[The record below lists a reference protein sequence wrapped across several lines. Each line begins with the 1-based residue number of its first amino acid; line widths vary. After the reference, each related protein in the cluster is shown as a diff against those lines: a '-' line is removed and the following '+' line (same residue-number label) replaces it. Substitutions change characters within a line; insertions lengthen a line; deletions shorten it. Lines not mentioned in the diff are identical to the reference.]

1 MHQVL
6 IAHAVILETL
16 VSSNVAALPGV
27 TSREIRGT
35 AISSLGVIDPSL
47 EPSSGP
53 ILMSQWLEQSH
64 VYVPKPVIRKRVRIT
79 SAILA
84 QLFLP

>member
-35 AISSLGVIDPSL
+35 AISSLGVVDPFL

-53 ILMSQWLEQSH
+53 
-64 VYVPKPVIRKRVRIT
+64 
-79 SAILA
+79 
-84 QLFLP
+84 LF